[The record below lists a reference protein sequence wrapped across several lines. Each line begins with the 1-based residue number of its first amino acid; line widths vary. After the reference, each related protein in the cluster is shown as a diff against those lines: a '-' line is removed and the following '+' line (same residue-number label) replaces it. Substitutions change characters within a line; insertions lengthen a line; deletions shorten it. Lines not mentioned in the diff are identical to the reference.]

1 MSTALEAFV
10 QDNGNVVT
18 VGRRRYTVIRVEGEP
33 DPVAHVCVDGEALLA
48 RRRATRSRGGE
59 VWDLVT
65 AGRRGRNRGSW
76 RVSRDGIETIQ
87 TMDSGHQGK

>member
-33 DPVAHVCVDGEALLA
+33 DPVAHVSVDGEALLA

-65 AGRRGRNRGSW
+65 AGRRSRNRGAW
-76 RVSRDGIETIQ
+76 RVSSQGIAPLRDGGGDADE
-87 TMDSGHQGK
+87 